1 MKDEVKKSLGIPHER
16 NENQMEN
23 EAQGVGV

>member
-1 MKDEVKKSLGIPHER
+1 MKDEVKKRLGIPTER

-23 EAQGVGV
+23 EAQGACV